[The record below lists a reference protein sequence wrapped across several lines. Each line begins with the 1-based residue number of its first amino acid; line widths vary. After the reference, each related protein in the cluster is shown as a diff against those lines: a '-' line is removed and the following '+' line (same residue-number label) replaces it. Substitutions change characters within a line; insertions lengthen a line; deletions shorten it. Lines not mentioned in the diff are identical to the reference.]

1 MTPNSIVWKMNVVVG
16 FFGGFINC
24 FFLLLFFLLLFLGGV
39 GCEQQYYFEIH
50 GIIIETL

>member
-1 MTPNSIVWKMNVVVG
+1 MWLLV
-16 FFGGFINC
+16 FLGGFLIV
-24 FFLLLFFLLLFLGGV
+24 FFLLFFSLFFLGGV

>member
-1 MTPNSIVWKMNVVVG
+1 MNVVVG
-16 FFGGFINC
+16 FFGGVLIV
-24 FFLLLFFLLLFLGGV
+24 FFLLFFVVFLGGV